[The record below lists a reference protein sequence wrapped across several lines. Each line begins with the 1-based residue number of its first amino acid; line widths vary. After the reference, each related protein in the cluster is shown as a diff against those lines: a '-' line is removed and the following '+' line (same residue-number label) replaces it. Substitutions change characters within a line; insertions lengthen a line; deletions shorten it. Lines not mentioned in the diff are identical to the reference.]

1 MSEALEDLMARLR
14 AEYLAE
20 IPSRLEEIQAAV
32 EQLEGEDPDAIRQLT
47 VLFHR
52 LAGSAGAYGFG
63 EVTTACRREQIALKA
78 ASHPVALAGQLRE
91 AVEEIRTAFAAAP
104 TSPPIAP

>member
-1 MSEALEDLMARLR
+1 MARLR
-14 AEYLAE
+14 ADYLAE
-20 IPSRLEEIQAAV
+20 IPSRLEEILASV
-32 EQLEGEDPDAIRQLT
+32 EQLERDDPDAIRQLT

-63 EVTTACRREQIALKA
+63 EVTTACRREEIGLKA
-78 ASHPVALAGQLRE
+78 ASRPVALAGQLRA